1 MSEPMIKI
9 ENVSKWYGPVQVLR
23 DCSVNIDKGDVAVMC
38 GPSRSGKSDIG

>member
-23 DCSVNIDKGDVAVMC
+23 DCSVNIDKGDVAVVC
-38 GPSRSGKSDIG
+38 GPSGSGKSTLI